1 MIHECNHEEINTNM
15 EQLKKLFKNLDLL
28 IKERDELM
36 RTCPE
41 VWAILIKKSGIFV
54 GRHIPFELGE
64 LITLWTNGSK
74 WKIHN
79 DGDTIYIF
87 AIATPDKYDIKI
99 EAYGWSKNKQ
109 EPVVVK
115 GLSYT
120 QMADQAF
127 RVGVRPQPSNTD
139 IDKGV
144 EKFKTFLAKTKRK

>member
-1 MIHECNHEEINTNM
+1 M
-15 EQLKKLFKNLDLL
+15 EQIKKLFTHLDFL
-28 IKERDELM
+28 IKERDELK

-41 VWAILIKKSGIFV
+41 VWTILIKKSGILV

-64 LITLWTNGSK
+64 LITLWTNASK
-74 WKIHN
+74 WKIHQ

-87 AIATPDKYDIKI
+87 AIATPNKYDIKI

-115 GLSYT
+115 GISYT
-120 QMADQAF
+120 QMTEQAF
-127 RVGVRPQPSNTD
+127 RVGVRPQPSTMD

-144 EKFKTFLAKTKRK
+144 AKFKTFLAKIKQK

>member
-1 MIHECNHEEINTNM
+1 MKQIM
-15 EQLKKLFKNLDLL
+15 KLFNNLDFL
-28 IKERDELM
+28 IKERDELK

-41 VWAILIKKSGIFV
+41 VWTILIKKSGILV

-74 WKIHN
+74 WKVRQ

-99 EAYGWSKNKQ
+99 EAYGWSKKKQ
-109 EPVVVK
+109 EPVIVK

-120 QMADQAF
+120 QMTDQAA
-127 RVGVRPQPSNTD
+127 RVGVRAQPSTMD

>member
-1 MIHECNHEEINTNM
+1 M
-15 EQLKKLFKNLDLL
+15 EQIKKLFTHLDFL

-36 RTCPE
+36 RTCSE
-41 VWAILIKKSGIFV
+41 VWTILIKKSGILV

-74 WKIHN
+74 WKIHQ
-79 DGDTIYIF
+79 DEDTIYIF

-99 EAYGWSKNKQ
+99 EAYGWSKTKQ

-120 QMADQAF
+120 QMTDQAF
-127 RVGVRPQPSNTD
+127 RVGVRPQPSTMD

-144 EKFKTFLAKTKRK
+144 EKFKTFLAKVKRK

>member
-1 MIHECNHEEINTNM
+1 M
-15 EQLKKLFKNLDLL
+15 EQIKKLFTHLDFL

-41 VWAILIKKSGIFV
+41 VWTILIKKSGILV

-74 WKIHN
+74 WKIHQ
-79 DGDTIYIF
+79 DKDTIYIF

-109 EPVVVK
+109 KPVVVK

-120 QMADQAF
+120 QMTEQAF
-127 RVGVRPQPSNTD
+127 RVGVRPQPSTMD

-144 EKFKTFLAKTKRK
+144 ARFKTFLGKVKRK

>member
-1 MIHECNHEEINTNM
+1 M
-15 EQLKKLFKNLDLL
+15 EQIKKLFTHLDFL

-41 VWAILIKKSGIFV
+41 VWTILIKKSGILV

-74 WKIHN
+74 WKIHQ

-87 AIATPDKYDIKI
+87 AIATPNKYDIKI

-109 EPVVVK
+109 ELVVVK

-120 QMADQAF
+120 QMTDQAT
-127 RVGVRPQPSNTD
+127 RVGVRPQSSNTD
-139 IDKGV
+139 IDSGV
-144 EKFKTFLAKTKRK
+144 ARFKTFLAKVKQN

>member
-1 MIHECNHEEINTNM
+1 M
-15 EQLKKLFKNLDLL
+15 EQIKKLFTHLDFL

-41 VWAILIKKSGIFV
+41 VWTILIKKSGILV

-74 WKIHN
+74 WKIHQ

-120 QMADQAF
+120 QMTDQAA
-127 RVGVRPQPSNTD
+127 RVGVRAQPSTMD

-144 EKFKTFLAKTKRK
+144 EKFKTFLAKVKRK

>member
-1 MIHECNHEEINTNM
+1 M
-15 EQLKKLFKNLDLL
+15 EQIKQLFSHLDFL
-28 IKERDELM
+28 IKERDELR

-41 VWAILIKKSGIFV
+41 VWTILIKKSGILV
-54 GRHIPFELGE
+54 GRHIPFELRE

-74 WKIHN
+74 WKIHK
-79 DGDTIYIF
+79 DVDTIYIF
-87 AIATPDKYDIKI
+87 AVATPDKYDIKI

-120 QMADQAF
+120 QMTNQAA
-127 RVGVRPQPSNTD
+127 RVGVRAQPSTAD

-144 EKFKTFLAKTKRK
+144 VKFKTFFAKTKRK